1 MLDREQVRRWFS
13 RREREGLTYR
23 ELSARVGVPA
33 NTLCHWAWRLRR
45 EARSGA
51 VEKPAFVELTVASRP
66 EIAVGQRVEIVLRS
80 KRRVIVDA
88 ALDSAALTRLVA
100 ALERC

>member
-1 MLDREQVRRWFS
+1 MLDREQVRRGLS
-13 RREREGLTYR
+13 KREREGLTYR

-33 NTLCHWAWRLRR
+33 NTLCHWAWRLRG
-45 EARSGA
+45 EAQSEAGA
-51 VEKPAFVELTVASRP
+51 KPAFVELTVASRP
-66 EIAVGQRVEIVLRS
+66 ESATGQRVEIVLRS

-88 ALDSAALTRLVA
+88 AMDSSTLARLVA